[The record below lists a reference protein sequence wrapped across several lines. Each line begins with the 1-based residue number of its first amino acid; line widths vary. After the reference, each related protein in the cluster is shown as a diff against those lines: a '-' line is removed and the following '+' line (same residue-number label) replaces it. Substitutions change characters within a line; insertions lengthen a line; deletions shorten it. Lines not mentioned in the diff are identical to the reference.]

1 MTGLIRPGN
10 QLIFKEMRMTTKGR
24 RWILGSLLGLFVWGV
39 WVMPALAAELTKITV
54 ERDKNDTNVIIRGGY
69 SSYRAFTL
77 PKPARLVIDFEGT
90 TRGQDLPR
98 LQEINDPVISK
109 IRVGEGKDRVRMV
122 FDSTQKDAPFHFS
135 IGEEEGAFRL
145 RCWRADK
152 SESAK
157 GVTTSSPSSGSKEMS
172 GFPQKAL
179 RDVLGLSRE
188 DVSQKE
194 PEGKKIPKY
203 PGAKID
209 HIDFYQEDLHN
220 VFRLFGEMFG
230 KNFIID
236 DRVKGTLTLS
246 LKDVP
251 WDLAMDIIADMK
263 QLEVVERADI
273 LVVRPKEE
281 KTEGELVVK
290 SVPDEAL
297 HPARI
302 LKKQKEEERVARGL
316 ILKGHNLEQ
325 EGRIKEAL
333 VYYEKA
339 FSAWKKNLDLIK
351 KTAYLHYSLEQY
363 ARSYFFAKEAMKLN
377 MKDAE
382 AALYAALSAAQ
393 MDKKDEAELFFEAAI
408 NGEPKLPEAFY
419 NCGLF
424 LEQEGKFTDALHVY
438 EKHEEIFGP
447 SLEVSLA
454 IAKVFEAK
462 NRDSEA
468 CKRYRSISFSGF
480 PMDEATESMI
490 QQKVQSLCD

>member
-1 MTGLIRPGN
+1 
-10 QLIFKEMRMTTKGR
+10 
-24 RWILGSLLGLFVWGV
+24 
-39 WVMPALAAELTKITV
+39 MPALSSQLTEITV
-54 ERDKNDTNVIIRGGY
+54 ERVKNDTNVIIKGGY

-90 TRGQDLPR
+90 SRGQDLPR
-98 LQEINDPVISK
+98 LHEINDPVISK
-109 IRVGEGKDRVRMV
+109 IRVGEGKDRVRIV
-122 FDSTQKDAPFHFS
+122 IDSSRENEPFHFS
-135 IGEEEGAFRL
+135 VGEEEGSFRL
-145 RCWRADK
+145 RCWRAGK

-157 GVTTSSPSSGSKEMS
+157 TVTKRSSSRTGEKAAD
-172 GFPQKAL
+172 FPDKAL

-188 DVSQKE
+188 SSQKEE

-236 DRVKGTLTLS
+236 DRVQGTLTLS

-263 QLEVVERADI
+263 NLEVVERADI

-281 KTEGELVVK
+281 KEEGELVVK

-297 HPARI
+297 NPARI
-302 LKKQKEEERVARGL
+302 LKKQKVEERRARGL

-325 EGRIKEAL
+325 EGKASEAL
-333 VYYEKA
+333 MYYEKA
-339 FSAWKKNLDLIK
+339 FSAWKKNIDLIK

-363 ARSYFFAKEAMKLN
+363 ARSYYFAKEGLKLN

-393 MDKKDEAELFFEAAI
+393 MNKNDEAELFFEASI

-419 NCGLF
+419 NYGMF

-438 EKHEEIFGP
+438 EKHEKIFGP

-454 IAKVFEAK
+454 IAKVYEAK

-480 PMDEATESMI
+480 PMDEATENMI
-490 QQKVQSLCD
+490 QQKVQTLCD

>member
-1 MTGLIRPGN
+1 
-10 QLIFKEMRMTTKGR
+10 MRMTTKGR

-39 WVMPALAAELTKITV
+39 WVMPALSSQLTEITV
-54 ERDKNDTNVIIRGGY
+54 ERVQNDTNVIIRGGY

-90 TRGQDLPR
+90 SRAQDLPR
-98 LQEINDPVISK
+98 LHEISDPVISK
-109 IRVGEGKDRVRMV
+109 IRVGEGTDRVRIV
-122 FDSTQKDAPFHFS
+122 FDSTIKDEPFHFS

-145 RCWRADK
+145 RCWRA
-152 SESAK
+152 ERAATAK
-157 GVTTSSPSSGSKEMS
+157 TEVKRSSSTGDQKMK

-179 RDVLGLSRE
+179 RDVLGLTQSTAKE
-188 DVSQKE
+188 E

-230 KNFIID
+230 KNFIVD

-251 WDLAMDIIADMK
+251 WDLAMDIIADMNN
-263 QLEVVERADI
+263 LEVIERADI

-281 KTEGELVVK
+281 KEEGELVVK
-290 SVPDEAL
+290 SVSDEAL
-297 HPARI
+297 NPARI
-302 LKKQKEEERVARGL
+302 LKKQKEEERRARDL

-325 EGRIKEAL
+325 EGRIEEAL
-333 VYYEKA
+333 KYYEKA
-339 FSAWKKNLDLIK
+339 FAAWKKNIDLIK
-351 KTAYLHYSLEQY
+351 KTAYLHYNLAQY
-363 ARSYFFAKEAMKLN
+363 ARSYFYAKEGLKLN

-382 AALYAALSAAQ
+382 VALYAALSAAQ
-393 MDKKDEAELFFEAAI
+393 MNKKDEAELFFEASV

-419 NCGLF
+419 NYGLF
-424 LEQEGKFTDALHVY
+424 LEQEGKFTDALRVY
-438 EKHEEIFGP
+438 EMHEEIFGP

-454 IAKVFEAK
+454 IAKVLEAK

-480 PMDEATESMI
+480 RMDEATENMI
-490 QQKVQSLCD
+490 QQKVQTLCD

>member
-1 MTGLIRPGN
+1 
-10 QLIFKEMRMTTKGR
+10 MTTKGR
-24 RWILGSLLGLFVWGV
+24 RWILGSLLGFFVWGV
-39 WVMPALAAELTKITV
+39 WVMPALSSELTEITA
-54 ERDKNDTNVIIRGGY
+54 ERVKNDTNVVIRGGY

-90 TRGQDLPR
+90 RRSEDLPR
-98 LQEINDPVISK
+98 LHEINDPVISK
-109 IRVGEGKDRVRMV
+109 IRVGEGKDRVRIV
-122 FDSTQKDAPFHFS
+122 FDSSQKDEPFHFS
-135 IGEEEGAFRL
+135 IGEEQGAFRL

-152 SESAK
+152 AESAK
-157 GVTTSSPSSGSKEMS
+157 TVTKRTSSTDGNGKNLAE
-172 GFPQKAL
+172 FPHKAL

-188 DVSQKE
+188 NAAKEE

-263 QLEVVERADI
+263 KLEVVERADI

-281 KTEGELVVK
+281 KEEGELVVK

-302 LKKQKEEERVARGL
+302 QKKQKEEERLARSL

-325 EGRIKEAL
+325 EGKIKEAL
-333 VYYEKA
+333 EYYEKA
-339 FSAWKKNLDLIK
+339 FGAWKKNLDLIK

-363 ARSYFFAKEAMKLN
+363 ARSYYFGKEGLKLN

-382 AALYAALSAAQ
+382 AALYSALSAAQ
-393 MDKKDEAELFFEAAI
+393 MNKNDEAELFFEASI
-408 NGEPKLPEAFY
+408 NGEPKLPEAFFNY
-419 NCGLF
+419 GLF
-424 LEQEGKFTDALHVY
+424 LEKEGKFTDALHVY

-490 QQKVQSLCD
+490 QQKVQTLCD